1 MEEVD
6 VVTARSLQEQG
17 AQLVDVREPHEYAGW
32 HATGAVNIPLSR
44 LEGRLDEIRRDG
56 TVLLI
61 CQGGYRSAMAQE
73 ILARHNITDTRNV
86 AGGTDEWYSAGLP
99 MT

>member
-6 VVTARSLQEQG
+6 VATAHALQEQG

-32 HATGAVNIPLSR
+32 HATGAVNIPLGQI
-44 LEGRLDEIRRDG
+44 EGRLDEVRRDG

-61 CQGGYRSAMAQE
+61 CQGGYRSAMAQQ

-86 AGGTDEWYSAGLP
+86 AGGTDDWYGAGLP
-99 MT
+99 MS